1 MKIKEVIELGKQV
14 LIRNNIDDAS
24 LVARE
29 LLAHVLGQ
37 NKQYLVI
44 HSNDELKEEYRSK
57 FVDCI
62 NQIVSGKPLQY
73 ITHKQE
79 FMGLNFFVDE
89 NVLIPQPDTEVLV
102 EETIKKCI
110 LVAELRAEKS
120 PIKILDLCTG
130 SGAIAV
136 SLSKFVPNA
145 KLYASDISQKA
156 LETAKITVTEK
167 TEFFK
172 NNESNN
178 TSVKFA
184 ESNLF
189 ENIQKNDFDI
199 IVSNPPYIKRKII
212 ETLPCQVQ
220 AEPHIALDG
229 GEDGLD
235 FYKKIIDQACKYIK
249 NGYVLLEIGYDQR
262 DEVEGLFRANG
273 RYSEI
278 ETVKDLSNN
287 DRCVIARVK

>member
-44 HSNDELKEEYRSK
+44 HSDDELKEEYHSK

-73 ITHKQE
+73 ITNKQE

-110 LVAELRAEKS
+110 SVAELGAEQS

-130 SGAIAV
+130 SGAIAI
-136 SLSKFVPNA
+136 SLNYVLAQKNINA
-145 KLYASDISQKA
+145 EIMASDISTKA
-156 LETAKITVTEK
+156 LDIAK
-167 TEFFK
+167 K

-178 TSVKFA
+178 TSVKFT

-199 IVSNPPYIKRKII
+199 IVSNPPYIKRRII

-249 NGYVLLEIGYDQR
+249 NGYVLLEIGYDQK

>member
-44 HSNDELKEEYRSK
+44 HSDDELEEEYRSK

-73 ITHKQE
+73 ITNKQE

-110 LVAELRAEKS
+110 SVAELGTEQS

-130 SGAIAV
+130 SGAIAI
-136 SLSKFVPNA
+136 SLNYVLAQKNINA
-145 KLYASDISQKA
+145 EIMASDISTKA
-156 LETAKITVTEK
+156 LDIAK
-167 TEFFK
+167 K

-249 NGYVLLEIGYDQR
+249 NGYVLLEIGYDQK

>member
-1 MKIKEVIELGKQV
+1 MKIKEVIELGRQV

-29 LLAHVLGQ
+29 LLAHVLEQ

-44 HSNDELKEEYRSK
+44 HSDDELEEEYRSK
-57 FVDCI
+57 FVNCI
-62 NQIVSGKPLQY
+62 NQIASGKPLQY
-73 ITHKQE
+73 ITNKQE

-110 LVAELRAEKS
+110 SVAELGAEQS

-130 SGAIAV
+130 SGAIAI
-136 SLSKFVPNA
+136 SLNYVLAQKNINA
-145 KLYASDISQKA
+145 EITASDISEKA
-156 LETAKITVTEK
+156 LDIAK
-167 TEFFK
+167 K

-249 NGYVLLEIGYDQR
+249 NGYVLLEIGYDQK

>member
-14 LIRNNIDDAS
+14 LIRNNVDDAS

-44 HSNDELKEEYRSK
+44 YSDDELEEEYRSK

-73 ITHKQE
+73 ITNKQE

-110 LVAELRAEKS
+110 SVAELGAEQS

-130 SGAIAV
+130 SGAIAI
-136 SLSKFVPNA
+136 SLNYVLAQKNINA
-145 KLYASDISQKA
+145 EIMASDISTKA
-156 LETAKITVTEK
+156 LDIAK
-167 TEFFK
+167 K

-249 NGYVLLEIGYDQR
+249 NGYVLLEIGYDQK

>member
-73 ITHKQE
+73 ITNKQE

-110 LVAELRAEKS
+110 SVAELGAEQS

-130 SGAIAV
+130 SGAIAI
-136 SLSKFVPNA
+136 SLNYVLAQKNINA
-145 KLYASDISQKA
+145 EIMASDISAKA
-156 LETAKITVTEK
+156 LDIAK
-167 TEFFK
+167 K

-249 NGYVLLEIGYDQR
+249 NGYVLLEIGYDQK

>member
-44 HSNDELKEEYRSK
+44 HSDDELEEEYRSK
-57 FVDCI
+57 FVNCI
-62 NQIVSGKPLQY
+62 NQIASGKPLQY
-73 ITHKQE
+73 ITNKQE

-110 LVAELRAEKS
+110 SVAELGAEQS

-130 SGAIAV
+130 SGAIAI
-136 SLSKFVPNA
+136 SLNYVLAQKNINA
-145 KLYASDISQKA
+145 EIMASDISAKA
-156 LETAKITVTEK
+156 LDIAK
-167 TEFFK
+167 K

-249 NGYVLLEIGYDQR
+249 NGYVLLEIGYDQK

>member
-14 LIRNNIDDAS
+14 LIRNNVDDAS

-44 HSNDELKEEYRSK
+44 HSDDELEEEYRSK

-73 ITHKQE
+73 ITNKQE

-110 LVAELRAEKS
+110 SVAELGAKQS

-130 SGAIAV
+130 SGAIAI
-136 SLSKFVPNA
+136 SLNYVLAQKNINA
-145 KLYASDISQKA
+145 EIMASDISTKA
-156 LETAKITVTEK
+156 LDIAK
-167 TEFFK
+167 K

-262 DEVEGLFRANG
+262 NEVEGLFRANG

>member
-29 LLAHVLGQ
+29 LLAHVLEQ

-44 HSNDELKEEYRSK
+44 HSDDELEEEYRSK
-57 FVDCI
+57 FVNCI
-62 NQIVSGKPLQY
+62 NQIASGKPLQY
-73 ITHKQE
+73 ITNKQE

-110 LVAELRAEKS
+110 SVAELGAEQS

-130 SGAIAV
+130 SGAIAI
-136 SLSKFVPNA
+136 SLNYVLAQKNINA
-145 KLYASDISQKA
+145 EIMASDISAKA
-156 LETAKITVTEK
+156 LDIAK
-167 TEFFK
+167 K

-249 NGYVLLEIGYDQR
+249 NGYVLLEIGYDQK

>member
-1 MKIKEVIELGKQV
+1 
-14 LIRNNIDDAS
+14 
-24 LVARE
+24 
-29 LLAHVLGQ
+29 
-37 NKQYLVI
+37 
-44 HSNDELKEEYRSK
+44 
-57 FVDCI
+57 
-62 NQIVSGKPLQY
+62 
-73 ITHKQE
+73 
-79 FMGLNFFVDE
+79 VDE

-130 SGAIAV
+130 SGAIAI
-136 SLSKFVPNA
+136 SLNYVLAQKNINA
-145 KLYASDISQKA
+145 EIMASDISTKA
-156 LETAKITVTEK
+156 LDIAK
-167 TEFFK
+167 K

-249 NGYVLLEIGYDQR
+249 NGYVLLEIGYDQK

>member
-14 LIRNNIDDAS
+14 LIRNNVDDAS

-44 HSNDELKEEYRSK
+44 HSDDELEEEYRSK

-62 NQIVSGKPLQY
+62 NQIASGKPLQY
-73 ITHKQE
+73 ITNKQE

-110 LVAELRAEKS
+110 SVAELGVEQS

-130 SGAIAV
+130 SGAIAI
-136 SLSKFVPNA
+136 SLNYVLAQKNINA
-145 KLYASDISQKA
+145 EIMASDISTKA
-156 LETAKITVTEK
+156 LDIAK
-167 TEFFK
+167 K

-249 NGYVLLEIGYDQR
+249 NGYVLLEIGYDQK

>member
-24 LVARE
+24 LVARK

-44 HSNDELKEEYRSK
+44 HSDDELEEEYRSK

-73 ITHKQE
+73 ITNKQE

-110 LVAELRAEKS
+110 SVAELGTEQS

-130 SGAIAV
+130 SGAIAI
-136 SLSKFVPNA
+136 SLDYVLAQKNINA
-145 KLYASDISQKA
+145 EIMASDISTKA
-156 LETAKITVTEK
+156 LDIAK
-167 TEFFK
+167 K
-172 NNESNN
+172 NNELNN

-249 NGYVLLEIGYDQR
+249 NGYVLLEIGYDQK

>member
-1 MKIKEVIELGKQV
+1 MKIKEVIELGRQV

-29 LLAHVLGQ
+29 LLAHVLEQ

-44 HSNDELKEEYRSK
+44 HSDDELKEEYRSK

-73 ITHKQE
+73 ITNKQE

-110 LVAELRAEKS
+110 LVAELRAEQS

-130 SGAIAV
+130 SGAIAI
-136 SLSKFVPNA
+136 SLNYVLAQKNINA
-145 KLYASDISQKA
+145 EITASDISEKA
-156 LETAKITVTEK
+156 LDIAK
-167 TEFFK
+167 K
-172 NNESNN
+172 NNELNN

-199 IVSNPPYIKRKII
+199 IVSNPPYIKRRII

-235 FYKKIIDQACKYIK
+235 FYKKVIDQACKYIK
-249 NGYVLLEIGYDQR
+249 NGYVLLEIGYDQK

>member
-24 LVARE
+24 LVTRE

-37 NKQYLVI
+37 NKQYLII
-44 HSNDELKEEYRSK
+44 HSDDELEEEYHSK

-110 LVAELRAEKS
+110 SVAELGAEQS
-120 PIKILDLCTG
+120 LIKILDLCTG
-130 SGAIAV
+130 SGAIAI
-136 SLSKFVPNA
+136 SLNYVLAQKNINA
-145 KLYASDISQKA
+145 EIMASDISAKA
-156 LETAKITVTEK
+156 LDIAK
-167 TEFFK
+167 K

-249 NGYVLLEIGYDQR
+249 NGYVLLEIGYDQK
-262 DEVEGLFRANG
+262 DEVEGLFRTNG

>member
-14 LIRNNIDDAS
+14 LIRNNVDDAS

-29 LLAHVLGQ
+29 LLAHVLEQ

-44 HSNDELKEEYRSK
+44 HSDDELKEEYRSK

-62 NQIVSGKPLQY
+62 NQIISGKPLQY
-73 ITHKQE
+73 ITNKQE

-110 LVAELRAEKS
+110 SVAELGTEQS

-130 SGAIAV
+130 SGAIAI
-136 SLSKFVPNA
+136 SLNYVLAQKNINA
-145 KLYASDISQKA
+145 EIMASDISTKA
-156 LETAKITVTEK
+156 LDIAK
-167 TEFFK
+167 K

-262 DEVEGLFRANG
+262 NEVEGLFRANG

>member
-1 MKIKEVIELGKQV
+1 VKIKEVIELGKQV

-73 ITHKQE
+73 ITNKQE

-110 LVAELRAEKS
+110 SVAELGAEQS

-130 SGAIAV
+130 SGAIAI
-136 SLSKFVPNA
+136 SLNYVLAQKNINA
-145 KLYASDISQKA
+145 EIMASDISAKA
-156 LETAKITVTEK
+156 LDIAK
-167 TEFFK
+167 K

-249 NGYVLLEIGYDQR
+249 NGYVLLEIGYDQK

>member
-1 MKIKEVIELGKQV
+1 MKIKEVIELGRQV
-14 LIRNNIDDAS
+14 LIRNNIDDTS

-44 HSNDELKEEYRSK
+44 HSDDELEEEYRSK

-73 ITHKQE
+73 ITNKQE

-102 EETIKKCI
+102 EETIKKYI
-110 LVAELRAEKS
+110 SIAELRVKQS
-120 PIKILDLCTG
+120 TIKILDLCTG
-130 SGAIAV
+130 SGAIAI
-136 SLSKFVPNA
+136 SLDYVLAQKNINA
-145 KLYASDISQKA
+145 EIMASDISGKA
-156 LETAKITVTEK
+156 LDIAK
-167 TEFFK
+167 K

-178 TSVKFA
+178 TSVKFV

-220 AEPHIALDG
+220 AEPLIALDG

-249 NGYVLLEIGYDQR
+249 NGYVLLEIGYDQK

-273 RYSEI
+273 KYSEI

>member
-44 HSNDELKEEYRSK
+44 HSDDELEEEYRSK

-73 ITHKQE
+73 ITNKQE

-110 LVAELRAEKS
+110 SVAELGAEQS
-120 PIKILDLCTG
+120 LIKILDLCTG
-130 SGAIAV
+130 SGAIAI
-136 SLSKFVPNA
+136 SLNYVLAQKNINA
-145 KLYASDISQKA
+145 EIMASDISAKA
-156 LETAKITVTEK
+156 LDIAK
-167 TEFFK
+167 K

-249 NGYVLLEIGYDQR
+249 NGYVLLEIGYDQK

>member
-44 HSNDELKEEYRSK
+44 HSDDELEEEYRSK

-73 ITHKQE
+73 ITNKQE

-110 LVAELRAEKS
+110 SVAELGAEQS

-130 SGAIAV
+130 SGAIAI
-136 SLSKFVPNA
+136 SLNYVLAQKNINA
-145 KLYASDISQKA
+145 EIMASDISTKA
-156 LETAKITVTEK
+156 LDIAK
-167 TEFFK
+167 K

-249 NGYVLLEIGYDQR
+249 NGYVLLEIGYDQK

-287 DRCVIARVK
+287 DRCVIARV

>member
-1 MKIKEVIELGKQV
+1 MKIKEVIELGRQV
-14 LIRNNIDDAS
+14 LRRNNIDDAS

-29 LLAHVLGQ
+29 LLAHVLEQ

-44 HSNDELKEEYRSK
+44 HSDDELEEEYRSK
-57 FVDCI
+57 FVNCI
-62 NQIVSGKPLQY
+62 NQIASGKPLQY
-73 ITHKQE
+73 ITNKQE

-110 LVAELRAEKS
+110 SVAELGAEQS

-130 SGAIAV
+130 SGAIAI
-136 SLSKFVPNA
+136 SLNYVLAQKNINA
-145 KLYASDISQKA
+145 EITASDISEKA
-156 LETAKITVTEK
+156 LDIAK
-167 TEFFK
+167 K

-249 NGYVLLEIGYDQR
+249 NGYVLLEIGYDQK

>member
-44 HSNDELKEEYRSK
+44 HSDDELEEEYRSK
-57 FVDCI
+57 FVNCI
-62 NQIVSGKPLQY
+62 NQIASGKPLQY

-110 LVAELRAEKS
+110 SVAELGAEQS

-130 SGAIAV
+130 SGAIAI
-136 SLSKFVPNA
+136 SLNYVLAQKNINA
-145 KLYASDISQKA
+145 EIMASDISTKA
-156 LETAKITVTEK
+156 LDIAK
-167 TEFFK
+167 K

-189 ENIQKNDFDI
+189 ENIQKKDFDI

-249 NGYVLLEIGYDQR
+249 NGYVLLEIGYDQK

>member
-44 HSNDELKEEYRSK
+44 HSDDELKEEYHSK

-73 ITHKQE
+73 ITNKQE

-110 LVAELRAEKS
+110 SVAELGAEQS

-130 SGAIAV
+130 SGAIAI
-136 SLSKFVPNA
+136 SLNYVLAQKNINA
-145 KLYASDISQKA
+145 EIMASDISTKA
-156 LETAKITVTEK
+156 LDIAK
-167 TEFFK
+167 K

-249 NGYVLLEIGYDQR
+249 NGYVLLEIGYDQK

>member
-1 MKIKEVIELGKQV
+1 MKIKEVIELGRQV

-29 LLAHVLGQ
+29 LLAHVLEQ

-44 HSNDELKEEYRSK
+44 HSDDELKEEYRSK

-73 ITHKQE
+73 ITNKQE

-110 LVAELRAEKS
+110 LVAELRAEQS

-130 SGAIAV
+130 SGAIAI
-136 SLSKFVPNA
+136 SLNYVLAQKNINA
-145 KLYASDISQKA
+145 EITASDISEKA
-156 LETAKITVTEK
+156 LDIAK
-167 TEFFK
+167 K
-172 NNESNN
+172 NNELNN

-199 IVSNPPYIKRKII
+199 IVSNPPYIKRRII

-249 NGYVLLEIGYDQR
+249 NGYVLLEIGYDQK

>member
-14 LIRNNIDDAS
+14 LIRNNVDDAS

-29 LLAHVLGQ
+29 LLAHVLEQ

-44 HSNDELKEEYRSK
+44 HSDDELKEEYRSK

-73 ITHKQE
+73 ITNKQE

-110 LVAELRAEKS
+110 SVAELGTEQS

-130 SGAIAV
+130 SGAIAI
-136 SLSKFVPNA
+136 SLNYVLAQKNINA
-145 KLYASDISQKA
+145 EIMASDISTKA
-156 LETAKITVTEK
+156 LDIAK
-167 TEFFK
+167 K

-229 GEDGLD
+229 GEVGLD

-262 DEVEGLFRANG
+262 NEVEGLFRANG

>member
-29 LLAHVLGQ
+29 LLAHVLEQ

-44 HSNDELKEEYRSK
+44 HSDDELEEEYRSK
-57 FVDCI
+57 FVNCI
-62 NQIVSGKPLQY
+62 NQIASGKPLQY
-73 ITHKQE
+73 ITNKQE

-110 LVAELRAEKS
+110 SVAELGTEQS

-130 SGAIAV
+130 SGAIAI
-136 SLSKFVPNA
+136 SLNYVLAQKNINA
-145 KLYASDISQKA
+145 EIMASDISTKA
-156 LETAKITVTEK
+156 LDIAK
-167 TEFFK
+167 K

-235 FYKKIIDQACKYIK
+235 FYKKIIDQAFKYIK

-262 DEVEGLFRANG
+262 NEVEGLFRANG

>member
-1 MKIKEVIELGKQV
+1 
-14 LIRNNIDDAS
+14 
-24 LVARE
+24 
-29 LLAHVLGQ
+29 
-37 NKQYLVI
+37 
-44 HSNDELKEEYRSK
+44 
-57 FVDCI
+57 
-62 NQIVSGKPLQY
+62 
-73 ITHKQE
+73 
-79 FMGLNFFVDE
+79 MGLNFFVDE

-110 LVAELRAEKS
+110 SVAELGAEQS

-130 SGAIAV
+130 SGAIAI
-136 SLSKFVPNA
+136 SLNYVLAQKNINA
-145 KLYASDISQKA
+145 EITASDISEKA
-156 LETAKITVTEK
+156 LDIAK
-167 TEFFK
+167 K

-249 NGYVLLEIGYDQR
+249 NGYVLLEIGYDQK

>member
-44 HSNDELKEEYRSK
+44 HSDDELEEEYRSK

-73 ITHKQE
+73 ITNKQE

-130 SGAIAV
+130 SGAIAI
-136 SLSKFVPNA
+136 SLDYVLAQKNINA
-145 KLYASDISQKA
+145 EIMASDISTKV
-156 LETAKITVTEK
+156 LDIAK
-167 TEFFK
+167 K

-249 NGYVLLEIGYDQR
+249 NGYVLLEIGYDQK

>member
-29 LLAHVLGQ
+29 LLAHVLEQ

-44 HSNDELKEEYRSK
+44 HSDDELKEEYRSK

-110 LVAELRAEKS
+110 LVAKLRAEQS

-130 SGAIAV
+130 SGAIAI
-136 SLSKFVPNA
+136 SLDYVLAQKNINA
-145 KLYASDISQKA
+145 EITASDISIKA
-156 LETAKITVTEK
+156 LDIAK
-167 TEFFK
+167 K
-172 NNESNN
+172 NNELNN

-199 IVSNPPYIKRKII
+199 IVSNPPYIKRRII

-249 NGYVLLEIGYDQR
+249 NGYVLLEIGYDQK

>member
-1 MKIKEVIELGKQV
+1 MKIKEAIELGKQV

-44 HSNDELKEEYRSK
+44 HSDDELEEEYRSK

-73 ITHKQE
+73 ITNKQE

-102 EETIKKCI
+102 EETIKKCT
-110 LVAELRAEKS
+110 LVAELRAEQS

-130 SGAIAV
+130 SGAIAI
-136 SLSKFVPNA
+136 SLNYVLAQKNINA
-145 KLYASDISQKA
+145 EIMASDISAKA
-156 LETAKITVTEK
+156 LDIAK
-167 TEFFK
+167 K

-249 NGYVLLEIGYDQR
+249 NGYVLLEIGYDQK
-262 DEVEGLFRANG
+262 DEVENLFRANG

>member
-44 HSNDELKEEYRSK
+44 HSNDELKEEYHSK

-110 LVAELRAEKS
+110 SVAELGAEQS

-130 SGAIAV
+130 SGAIAI
-136 SLSKFVPNA
+136 SLNYVLAQKNINA
-145 KLYASDISQKA
+145 EIMASDISAKA
-156 LETAKITVTEK
+156 LDIAK
-167 TEFFK
+167 K
-172 NNESNN
+172 NNELNN

-249 NGYVLLEIGYDQR
+249 NGYILLEIGYDQK

>member
-44 HSNDELKEEYRSK
+44 HSDDELEEEYRYK
-57 FVDCI
+57 FVNCI
-62 NQIVSGKPLQY
+62 NQIASGKPLQY
-73 ITHKQE
+73 ITNKQE

-110 LVAELRAEKS
+110 SVAELGAEQS

-130 SGAIAV
+130 SGAIAI
-136 SLSKFVPNA
+136 SLNYVLAQKNINA
-145 KLYASDISQKA
+145 EIMASDISTKA
-156 LETAKITVTEK
+156 LDIAK
-167 TEFFK
+167 K

-249 NGYVLLEIGYDQR
+249 NGYVLLEIGYDQK

>member
-1 MKIKEVIELGKQV
+1 MDKYLKYII
-14 LIRNNIDDAS
+14 
-24 LVARE
+24 VARE
-29 LLAHVLGQ
+29 LLAHVLEQ

-44 HSNDELKEEYRSK
+44 HSDDELKEEYRSK

-73 ITHKQE
+73 ITNKQE

-110 LVAELRAEKS
+110 SVAELGTEQS

-130 SGAIAV
+130 SGAIAI
-136 SLSKFVPNA
+136 SLNYVLAQKNINA
-145 KLYASDISQKA
+145 EIMASDISTKA
-156 LETAKITVTEK
+156 LDIAK
-167 TEFFK
+167 K
-172 NNESNN
+172 NNELNN

-199 IVSNPPYIKRKII
+199 IVSNPPYIKRRII

-249 NGYVLLEIGYDQR
+249 NGYVLLEIGYDQK

>member
-44 HSNDELKEEYRSK
+44 HSDDELEEEYRSK

-73 ITHKQE
+73 ITNKQE

-110 LVAELRAEKS
+110 SVAELGAEQS

-130 SGAIAV
+130 SGAIAI
-136 SLSKFVPNA
+136 SLNYVLAQKNINA
-145 KLYASDISQKA
+145 EIMASDISEKA
-156 LETAKITVTEK
+156 LDIAK
-167 TEFFK
+167 K
-172 NNESNN
+172 NNETNN

-249 NGYVLLEIGYDQR
+249 NGYVLLEIGYDQK

>member
-29 LLAHVLGQ
+29 LLAHVLEQ

-44 HSNDELKEEYRSK
+44 HSDDELEEEYRSK
-57 FVDCI
+57 FVNCI
-62 NQIVSGKPLQY
+62 NQIASGKPLQY
-73 ITHKQE
+73 ITNKQE

-110 LVAELRAEKS
+110 SVAELGTEQS

-130 SGAIAV
+130 SGAIAI
-136 SLSKFVPNA
+136 SLNYVLAQKNINA
-145 KLYASDISQKA
+145 EIMASDISTKA
-156 LETAKITVTEK
+156 LDIAK
-167 TEFFK
+167 K

-178 TSVKFA
+178 TSVKFT

-249 NGYVLLEIGYDQR
+249 NGYVLLEIGYDQK

>member
-1 MKIKEVIELGKQV
+1 MKIKEIIELGKQV

-44 HSNDELKEEYRSK
+44 HSDDELKEEYRSK

-110 LVAELRAEKS
+110 LVAKLRAEKS

-130 SGAIAV
+130 SGAIAI
-136 SLSKFVPNA
+136 SLDYVLAQKNINA
-145 KLYASDISQKA
+145 EITASDISVKA
-156 LETAKITVTEK
+156 LDISK
-167 TEFFK
+167 K
-172 NNESNN
+172 NNELNN

-199 IVSNPPYIKRKII
+199 IVSNPPYIKRRII

-249 NGYVLLEIGYDQR
+249 NGYVLLEIGYDQK
-262 DEVEGLFRANG
+262 DEVEGLFRTSG
-273 RYSEI
+273 KYSEI

>member
-24 LVARE
+24 LVARK

-44 HSNDELKEEYRSK
+44 HSDDELEEEYRSK

-73 ITHKQE
+73 ITNKQE

-110 LVAELRAEKS
+110 SVAELGAEQS

-130 SGAIAV
+130 SGAIAI
-136 SLSKFVPNA
+136 SLNYVLAQKNINA
-145 KLYASDISQKA
+145 EIMASDISAKA
-156 LETAKITVTEK
+156 LDIAK
-167 TEFFK
+167 K

-249 NGYVLLEIGYDQR
+249 NGYVLLEIGYAQK

>member
-14 LIRNNIDDAS
+14 LIRNNVDDAS

-44 HSNDELKEEYRSK
+44 HSDDELKEEYRSK

-73 ITHKQE
+73 ITNKQE

-110 LVAELRAEKS
+110 SVAELGTEQS

-130 SGAIAV
+130 SGAIAI
-136 SLSKFVPNA
+136 SLNYVLAQKNINA
-145 KLYASDISQKA
+145 EIMASDISTKA
-156 LETAKITVTEK
+156 LDIAK
-167 TEFFK
+167 K

-262 DEVEGLFRANG
+262 NEVEGLFRANG

>member
-14 LIRNNIDDAS
+14 LIRNNVDDAS

-44 HSNDELKEEYRSK
+44 HSDDELEEEYRSK

-73 ITHKQE
+73 ITNKQE

-110 LVAELRAEKS
+110 SVAELGAEQS

-130 SGAIAV
+130 SGAIAI
-136 SLSKFVPNA
+136 SLNYVLAQKNINA
-145 KLYASDISQKA
+145 EIMASDISTKA
-156 LETAKITVTEK
+156 LDIAK
-167 TEFFK
+167 K

-249 NGYVLLEIGYDQR
+249 NGYVLLEIGYDQK

>member
-1 MKIKEVIELGKQV
+1 MKIKEVIELGRQV

-57 FVDCI
+57 FVNCI
-62 NQIVSGKPLQY
+62 NQIASGKPLQH

-110 LVAELRAEKS
+110 SVAELGAEQS

-130 SGAIAV
+130 SGAIAI
-136 SLSKFVPNA
+136 SLNYVLAQKNINA
-145 KLYASDISQKA
+145 EIMASDISAKA
-156 LETAKITVTEK
+156 LDIAK
-167 TEFFK
+167 K

-178 TSVKFA
+178 TNVKFT

-189 ENIQKNDFDI
+189 ENIQKNDFNV

-249 NGYVLLEIGYDQR
+249 NGYVLLEIGYDQK

>member
-44 HSNDELKEEYRSK
+44 HSDDELEEEYCSK

-73 ITHKQE
+73 ITNKQE

-110 LVAELRAEKS
+110 SVAELGTEQS

-130 SGAIAV
+130 SGAIAI
-136 SLSKFVPNA
+136 SLDYVLAQKNINA
-145 KLYASDISQKA
+145 EIMASDISTKA
-156 LETAKITVTEK
+156 LDIAK
-167 TEFFK
+167 K
-172 NNESNN
+172 NNELNN

-249 NGYVLLEIGYDQR
+249 NGYVLLEIGYDQK

>member
-14 LIRNNIDDAS
+14 LIRNNVDDAS

-44 HSNDELKEEYRSK
+44 HSDDELEEEYRSK

-73 ITHKQE
+73 ITNKQE

-110 LVAELRAEKS
+110 SVAELGAEQS

-130 SGAIAV
+130 SGAIAI
-136 SLSKFVPNA
+136 SLNYVLAQKNINA
-145 KLYASDISQKA
+145 EIMASDISAKA
-156 LETAKITVTEK
+156 LDIAK
-167 TEFFK
+167 K

-178 TSVKFA
+178 TNVKFT

-249 NGYVLLEIGYDQR
+249 NGYVLLEIGYDQK